1 MEFDE
6 ELLPKEVIDG
16 VTVVHT
22 GVTQYLYDSDGKAL
36 PREILK
42 MYDADGNS
50 FYSNCTSL
58 EEAKQMVERLEAEG
72 RTAVIGPK
80 APVISHDGSV
90 IPNNWEGSVGVFIV
104 SPEKEQSNTPRH
116 R

>member
-6 ELLPKEVIDG
+6 ELLQKEVIDG

-58 EEAKQMVERLEAEG
+58 EEAEQMVERLEAEG
-72 RTAVIGPK
+72 RTPVIGPK
-80 APVISHDGSV
+80 APVINNDGRPVS
-90 IPNNWEGSVGVFIV
+90 NNWENCVGVFIV